1 MEIFLLILFLLIA
14 LLYFFKNSRN
24 GDFFGFFLLTSILF
38 YLIYPLLDIINESYI
53 VEEEDFILIYL
64 YIIIT
69 TIIIKALSAIFLPR
83 GKKQFLSLNYINT
96 FSNEVSFKD
105 FLLLNILTFSI
116 IAYFFINDGFIFRII
131 TTNYNDKIN
140 TYNIVIGSIVIPLL
154 YVIQIIA
161 FNKFLKDKKLIYLIF
176 TIIIVLYFLF
186 YGRREL
192 IQSLIFI
199 VYIFLN
205 DNKVKILS
213 FKTIF
218 IFIITVLFIVF
229 GSNFYQNIREDIFMY
244 SVTGEI
250 NFDRPISELI
260 FDLNAS
266 KKNINE
272 RFSLL
277 YNFKDI
283 IINVKQSNLSEGKVL
298 LENFKTS
305 IPSIIYHPEKV
316 SINEDAIIAETFKIK
331 PTDFSASIGS
341 LFLMDFS
348 YLALF
353 FYPIFMVFS
362 WKIFNYLI
370 EQTQKY
376 SKTLALISLVSIL
389 YLFFNIEGN
398 MSDVFVRIETSIIL
412 LIMAFLYFIL
422 TRRFK
427 SKKVKFTIKR

>member
-161 FNKFLKDKKLIYLIF
+161 FNKFLKDKKLI
-176 TIIIVLYFLF
+176 
-186 YGRREL
+186 
-192 IQSLIFI
+192 
-199 VYIFLN
+199 
-205 DNKVKILS
+205 
-213 FKTIF
+213 
-218 IFIITVLFIVF
+218 
-229 GSNFYQNIREDIFMY
+229 
-244 SVTGEI
+244 
-250 NFDRPISELI
+250 
-260 FDLNAS
+260 
-266 KKNINE
+266 
-272 RFSLL
+272 
-277 YNFKDI
+277 
-283 IINVKQSNLSEGKVL
+283 
-298 LENFKTS
+298 
-305 IPSIIYHPEKV
+305 
-316 SINEDAIIAETFKIK
+316 
-331 PTDFSASIGS
+331 
-341 LFLMDFS
+341 
-348 YLALF
+348 
-353 FYPIFMVFS
+353 
-362 WKIFNYLI
+362 
-370 EQTQKY
+370 
-376 SKTLALISLVSIL
+376 
-389 YLFFNIEGN
+389 
-398 MSDVFVRIETSIIL
+398 
-412 LIMAFLYFIL
+412 
-422 TRRFK
+422 
-427 SKKVKFTIKR
+427 